1 MVLVLVSLTVAGGL
15 NVSPG
20 VDPNWKVSVE
30 AAPVG
35 TTVTFLPG
43 VYHGC
48 NVAVPPGSHPKP
60 ESRMSVLLP
69 PASGIHPE
77 WVCRGNFCLTQD
89 MIETSVG
96 IPVGRRDPGCHIHGS
111 IRHGD

>member
-1 MVLVLVSLTVAGGL
+1 VVLVLVSLTVAGGL

-60 ESRMSVLLP
+60 ESRMSVPATAREWHSSGVGVPGQLLP
-69 PASGIHPE
+69 HTGHDRNLCWHPR
-77 WVCRGNFCLTQD
+77 WQA
-89 MIETSVG
+89 
-96 IPVGRRDPGCHIHGS
+96 
-111 IRHGD
+111 